1 MSIESYVT
9 RAANGGRVPT
19 SWGELNWKVTGD
31 GMSGAEMTFGTC
43 RIEPGQRNP
52 LHAHPNC
59 EEILYVVSGSCE
71 HKLGEELVTLNA
83 GDAIRIPREVPHWAR
98 CTSAEP
104 LFALIIFSSGERRAI
119 DLEDGGGVA

>member
-19 SWGELNWKVTGD
+19 SWGELNWKITGED
-31 GMSGAEMTFGTC
+31 MSGSEMTFGTC

-71 HKLGEELVTLNA
+71 HKLGEELVTLKA

-119 DLEDGGGVA
+119 DLENGGGVA